1 MLLNFSKTTWGKI
14 IIFLGQ
20 NIFQN
25 QYQLKGRIVQTGLCN
40 TACVSEYAP
49 HHDLLY
55 KSDELFQFT
64 NKEEC
69 FNIMKNLLNNEIN

>member
-1 MLLNFSKTTWGKI
+1 MEKLTN
-14 IIFLGQ
+14 FLGQ

-40 TACVSEYAP
+40 TACVTEYTP

-55 KSDELFQFT
+55 KSDELLQFT

-69 FNIMKNLLNNEIN
+69 LDILKNLLNNEEN